1 MGVNRGQEID
11 HTVTVDGNQVIKGMS
26 YRDFRRV
33 KPETELEQV
42 RLEKAMLSK
51 RWTGSTEDKTLWGQL
66 CEREKGLSP
75 VKYGS
80 ATNSNRQMRGYIQ
93 KRRLEDAQRRPGL
106 H

>member
-11 HTVTVDGNQVIKGMS
+11 HLVTVEGNQVFKRMS
-26 YRDFRRV
+26 YRDFRRA

-51 RWTGSTEDKTLWGQL
+51 RWRGSTEDKVLWGQL

-80 ATNSNRQMRGYIQ
+80 ATNNNEQMRGYIQ
-93 KRRLEDAQRRPGL
+93 RRRLEDAQRRAGL
-106 H
+106 D